1 MIIRM
6 WKRSTK
12 RTDSDAYF
20 DYLKETGLKEYEE
33 TPGNLGVYVLRRDYD
48 DKTEFLLLSHW
59 ESMEAIEAFAGP
71 VFDKAV
77 FYPDD
82 NNFLVEFDKHV
93 THYQVLHS
101 PS

>member
-1 MIIRM
+1 M
-6 WKRSTK
+6 WKGSTK

-59 ESMEAIEAFAGP
+59 ESMEAIEGFAGP
-71 VFDKAV
+71 APDKAV
-77 FYPDD
+77 FYPEDD
-82 NNFLVEFDKHV
+82 NYLVEFDKHV
-93 THYQVLHS
+93 THYEVLHS

>member
-6 WKRSTK
+6 WKGSTK

-59 ESMEAIEAFAGP
+59 ESMEAIEVFAGP
-71 VFDKAV
+71 AHDNAV
-77 FYPDD
+77 FYPEDD
-82 NNFLVEFDKHV
+82 NYLVEFDKHV
-93 THYQVLHS
+93 THYDVLHS

>member
-6 WKRSTK
+6 WKGSTK

-59 ESMEAIEAFAGP
+59 ESMEAIKAFAGP
-71 VFDKAV
+71 TLDKAV

-82 NNFLVEFDKHV
+82 DNFLVEFDKHV

>member
-1 MIIRM
+1 M
-6 WKRSTK
+6 WKGSTK

-33 TPGNLGVYVLRRDYD
+33 TSGNLGVYVLRRDYD

-71 VFDKAV
+71 SPDKAV
-77 FYPDD
+77 FYPEDD
-82 NNFLVEFDKHV
+82 NYLVEFDKHV
-93 THYQVLHS
+93 THYEVLHS

>member
-6 WKRSTK
+6 WKGSTI

-59 ESMEAIEAFAGP
+59 DSMEAIEAFAGSAP
-71 VFDKAV
+71 DKAV

-82 NNFLVEFDKHV
+82 NNFLMEFDKHV
-93 THYQVLHS
+93 THYEVLHS